1 MYLAQTPDPKQAHL
15 SDADAA
21 TIRATIGPVAENIET
36 ITRTFYSKM
45 FAAHPELIADL
56 FNRGNQKQGAQQKAL
71 AASVAAFASQLVDGA
86 ASDPAM
92 MLDRIANKHV
102 SLGVTEDQYQIV
114 HDNLMAAIAEVLGD
128 AVTPE
133 VAKAWDAVYWLMA
146 DVLIKHE
153 QALYDSDG
161 IDAGDVFRKGTVTEK
176 HPLTPAVTAYTLEG
190 DFSEP
195 KPGQYTSV
203 GVTLDDG
210 ARQLRQYSIVDGDAT
225 HYRIAVQTDGEVSTF
240 LRDRV
245 EVGDTVDVTLAAGDL
260 VLREGTNPVVL
271 ISSGIGS
278 TPMVGILGYLAKHGD
293 GRKVTYIHSDDSDDT
308 WAQAEDSRRL
318 VEALADASI
327 RVAMRDRG
335 ERVNVADF
343 DLAGADVYLC
353 GGTGFLQ
360 AIRDDIEAL
369 PADHAPANV
378 YYELFSPNDWLI
390 S

>member
-1 MYLAQTPDPKQAHL
+1 M
-15 SDADAA
+15 
-21 TIRATIGPVAENIET
+21 
-36 ITRTFYSKM
+36 
-45 FAAHPELIADL
+45 
-56 FNRGNQKQGAQQKAL
+56 
-71 AASVAAFASQLVDGA
+71 
-86 ASDPAM
+86 
-92 MLDRIANKHV
+92 
-102 SLGVTEDQYQIV
+102 GVQ
-114 HDNLMAAIAEVLGD
+114 
-128 AVTPE
+128 
-133 VAKAWDAVYWLMA
+133 
-146 DVLIKHE
+146 
-153 QALYDSDG
+153 
-161 IDAGDVFRKGTVTEK
+161 
-176 HPLTPAVTAYTLEG
+176 
-190 DFSEP
+190 
-195 KPGQYTSV
+195 
-203 GVTLDDG
+203 LDDG

-260 VLREGTNPVVL
+260 VLRDGTNPVVL

-343 DLAGADVYLC
+343 GLAGADVYLC